1 MGTIEDDDAVVLFN
15 FRSDRMVELS
25 KAFEY
30 TDESK
35 FSGFERERVPRTKF
49 VGMMQYDGDLH
60 LPAHYLI
67 PPPAIAK
74 TSGEWL
80 SKNGLRTFACSE
92 TQKFGHVTFFW
103 NGNRSGYFND
113 KLETCGRAVPGRA
126 CAQRGGPCLTVLR
139 LCCVRVRVRAVMWR
153 CPPTTC
159 RSTPRPP

>member
-1 MGTIEDDDAVVLFN
+1 LLT
-15 FRSDRMVELS
+15 RSTR
-25 KAFEY
+25 AQ
-30 TDESK
+30 
-35 FSGFERERVPRTKF
+35 TKF

-103 NGNRSGYFND
+103 NGNRSVRA
-113 KLETCGRAVPGRA
+113 RAV
-126 CAQRGGPCLTVLR
+126 AQRRLGGIGC
-139 LCCVRVRVRAVMWR
+139 AAFAQN
-153 CPPTTC
+153 
-159 RSTPRPP
+159 

>member
-1 MGTIEDDDAVVLFN
+1 MVLFN

-30 TDESK
+30 TEEGK
-35 FSGFERERVPRTKF
+35 FTSFDRERVPKTKF

-60 LPAHYLI
+60 LPAHYLV

-80 SKNGLRTFACSE
+80 AHNGQRTFACSE

-113 KLETCGRAVPGRA
+113 KLETCVGRFHA
-126 CAQRGGPCLTVLR
+126 
-139 LCCVRVRVRAVMWR
+139 
-153 CPPTTC
+153 
-159 RSTPRPP
+159 RSPELLS